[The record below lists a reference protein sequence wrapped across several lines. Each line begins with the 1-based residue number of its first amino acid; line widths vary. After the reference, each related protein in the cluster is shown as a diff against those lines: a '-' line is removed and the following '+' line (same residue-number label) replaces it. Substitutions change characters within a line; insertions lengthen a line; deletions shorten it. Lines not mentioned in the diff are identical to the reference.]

1 MFLAQPSPELLAPAV
16 LLVLV
21 PAGRADQLPTTAQ
34 LDDLQHRL
42 GPTVRVLRIDEA
54 THAAVVRSFAVAQ
67 LPACVLVR
75 EGIELWRQPGWPESD
90 TLVAALLTAA
100 RAA

>member
-1 MFLAQPSPELLAPAV
+1 MSIAPFPPDLLAPAV

-21 PAGRADQLPTTAQ
+21 PAGRAGQLPTPAQ
-34 LDDLQHRL
+34 LNDLQCRL
-42 GPTVRVLRIDEA
+42 GPAVRVLRLDDD
-54 THAAVVRSFAVAQ
+54 THASVVRSFAVAQ

-90 TLVAALLTAA
+90 ALVASLLAA
-100 RAA
+100 AGAG

>member
-1 MFLAQPSPELLAPAV
+1 MSLALPSPELLAPAV

-21 PAGRADQLPTTAQ
+21 PAGRAGRLPTPAQ
-34 LDDLQHRL
+34 LDDLQRRL
-42 GPTVRVLRIDEA
+42 GPAVRVLRIDEA

-75 EGIELWRQPGWPESD
+75 EGIELWRQPGWPETDS
-90 TLVAALLTAA
+90 LVAALLAA
-100 RAA
+100 AHSA

>member
-1 MFLAQPSPELLAPAV
+1 MPFALPPPELLAPAV

-21 PAGRADQLPTTAQ
+21 PAGRAGQLPTPAQ
-34 LDDLQHRL
+34 LDDLQRQL
-42 GPTVRVLRIDEA
+42 GPAVRVLRLDETA
-54 THAAVVRSFAVAQ
+54 HAAVVRSFAVAQ

-90 TLVAALLTAA
+90 ALVASLLSAA
-100 RAA
+100 CVA

>member
-1 MFLAQPSPELLAPAV
+1 MSLALPPPELLAPAV

-21 PAGRADQLPTTAQ
+21 PAGRAGQLPTPAQ
-34 LDDLQHRL
+34 LDDLQRRL
-42 GPTVRVLRIDEA
+42 GPAVRVLRIEEA

-75 EGIELWRQPGWPESD
+75 EGIELWRQPGWPESEA
-90 TLVAALLTAA
+90 LVASLL
-100 RAA
+100 RAACAA